1 MTSHNEA
8 AGADVAFYVSGTV
21 GSNVTHVR
29 GTSLF
34 GGDLVV
40 SGNAEFVNEVT
51 ASIVNVVGSLTASDI
66 ALPRLSLTS
75 STADVQFYDSNMF
88 IQKNSGN
95 LEFRDTALGLTK
107 TLTQLASLSVVTDTD
122 VFSVTHGAP
131 SYVVTSGSFSFDTD
145 ERATNATPAANGPG
159 RDTYFFVSGSRGCRG
174 TNDRGLA
181 LFAGDLHVSGT
192 VTSDDSTFGG
202 SLDDTYDTPAGGGTK
217 ADGIGALANV
227 DGRPIQLYS
236 GSNMPYY
243 STANLMTISGSM
255 SVYAMQ
261 IAAEGDPTTADMN
274 LALTSSAGTLN
285 FKNNSTTRGN
295 TPVFKLTGGS
305 GNIQITDHATEGKL
319 AFANESS
326 TYIRLDNASTPKNLE
341 IYNTTGTGKITL
353 KTGASSGSPGT
364 VEVQANVLP
373 LVDNVYDLGSNAY
386 RWANLYTGDLH
397 LKNDRGDWTIYE
409 ERDMLVVVN
418 NITGKKYKMNL
429 TPLEDEE

>member
-1 MTSHNEA
+1 M
-8 AGADVAFYVSGTV
+8 
-21 GSNVTHVR
+21 
-29 GTSLF
+29 
-34 GGDLVV
+34 
-40 SGNAEFVNEVT
+40 
-51 ASIVNVVGSLTASDI
+51 

-75 STADVQFYDSNMF
+75 STADIKFYDSSMF
-88 IQKNSGN
+88 VQKNSNN
-95 LEFRDTALGLTK
+95 LEFRDAALGLTK
-107 TLTQLASLSVVTDTD
+107 TLTQLASLSVVDNTD
-122 VFSVTHGAP
+122 VFTVTHGAP

-174 TNDRGLA
+174 TNDRGLV

-202 SLDDTYDTPAGGGTK
+202 SFDDTYDTPSGGGTK
-217 ADGIGALANV
+217 VDGIGAIANI
-227 DGRPIQLYS
+227 DGRPIQLHS
-236 GSNMPYY
+236 GSNMPYF
-243 STANLMTISGSM
+243 STAKLMAISGSM
-255 SVYAMQ
+255 SVYTMQ
-261 IAAEGDPTTADMN
+261 IAAVGDPTSVDMA
-274 LALTSSAGTLN
+274 LALTSSAGSLA
-285 FKNNSTTRGN
+285 FKNNSTSRGN
-295 TPVFKLTGGS
+295 TDVFRLTGGS

-326 TYIRLDNASTPKNLE
+326 TYIRLDNTSTPKNLE

-353 KTGASSGSPGT
+353 KTGASSGSPGS
-364 VEVQANVLP
+364 VEIQGNVAP
-373 LVDNVYDLGSNAY
+373 TVDNVYNLGSPTY

-409 ERDMLVVVN
+409 EREMLVVVN